1 MMNKLMIRFV
11 FVSMMIGMFA
21 LASFAQSNNKR
32 VQFAK
37 GKKSA
42 VEKFTIPA
50 EDGITYILGLKQ
62 WQLMKFT
69 VSELYSNKTEAQ
81 GLEIKLTKL
90 GEDDEVLAEA
100 SAGEEVEYQFTG
112 GGGDYVITVMN
123 PGRKKANI
131 TLNVSINK

>member
-1 MMNKLMIRFV
+1 MNKMMIRTLAISLMI
-11 FVSMMIGMFA
+11 GAFA
-21 LASFAQSNNKR
+21 LVSFAQSNNKR

-42 VEKFTIPA
+42 VEKFTLPA
-50 EDGITYILGLKQ
+50 EDGITYILGVKQ

-69 VSELYSNKTEAQ
+69 VSGLYTDKTEAQ

-100 SAGEEVEYQFTG
+100 APGEEVEYQFVNS
-112 GGGDYVITVMN
+112 GGDYVITVMN
-123 PGRKKANI
+123 PGRKRANI

>member
-1 MMNKLMIRFV
+1 MKLTMIRV
-11 FVSMMIGMFA
+11 LAISVLIGMFA
-21 LASFAQSNNKR
+21 LVSFAQSNNKR

-42 VEKFTIPA
+42 VEKFLLPA
-50 EDGITYILGLKQ
+50 EDGITYILGVKQ

-69 VSELYSNKTEAQ
+69 VSGLYTDKTEAQ

-100 SAGEEVEYQFTG
+100 SAGEEIEYQFVNS
-112 GGGDYVITVMN
+112 GGDYVITVMN

>member
-1 MMNKLMIRFV
+1 MMIRTLAISLMI
-11 FVSMMIGMFA
+11 GAFA
-21 LASFAQSNNKR
+21 LVSFAQSNNKR

-42 VEKFTIPA
+42 VEKFTLPA
-50 EDGITYILGLKQ
+50 EDGITYILGVKQ

-69 VSELYSNKTEAQ
+69 VSGLYTDKTEAQ

-100 SAGEEVEYQFTG
+100 APGEEVEYQFVNS
-112 GGGDYVITVMN
+112 GGDYVITVMN
-123 PGRKKANI
+123 PGRKRANI

>member
-1 MMNKLMIRFV
+1 MNKMMIKTLAISLMI
-11 FVSMMIGMFA
+11 GAFA
-21 LASFAQSNNKR
+21 LVSFAQSNNKR

-42 VEKFTIPA
+42 IEKFTLPA
-50 EDGITYILGLKQ
+50 EDGITYILGVKQ

-69 VSELYSNKTEAQ
+69 VSGLYTDKTEAQ

-100 SAGEEVEYQFTG
+100 APGEEVEYQFVNS
-112 GGGDYVITVMN
+112 GGDYVITVMN
-123 PGRKKANI
+123 PGRKRANI